1 MRNTCLVECLAR
13 IANIKARYIVI
24 VRRSRNVTTS
34 VEALVSCEA
43 SIYAIQVLSKLFW
56 CWLGTEPYW
65 GIDHDDYNNM
75 PEELAEHIDPWKL
88 KSHLTKRTKL
98 TAEDIRKGDE
108 LNRVK
113 KRD

>member
-1 MRNTCLVECLAR
+1 
-13 IANIKARYIVI
+13 
-24 VRRSRNVTTS
+24 
-34 VEALVSCEA
+34 
-43 SIYAIQVLSKLFW
+43 
-56 CWLGTEPYW
+56 
-65 GIDHDDYNNM
+65 M

-98 TAEDIRKGDE
+98 TAEDIRKGYE